1 MTGRRGR
8 VFVISSPSGGGKTTI
23 AQKVIRRVRRLVR
36 SVSCTT
42 RRPRSGERHGRDYFF
57 MVRAEFDRIRRNGG
71 FLEEARVFGQH
82 YGTPRAFVE
91 RNLAR
96 GRDVLLVIDVQGAMK
111 VRKRVHD
118 AVLIFVMPPS
128 MQELRRR
135 LVGRKLDTSRTI
147 ERRLK
152 VSRREIAKRSS
163 YDYVIV
169 NRDIRQAARELAGI
183 IRAERSGRP

>member
-1 MTGRRGR
+1 M
-8 VFVISSPSGGGKTTI
+8 VSSPSGGGKTTI
-23 AQKVIRRVRRLVR
+23 AERVVRRMRRLVR

-42 RRPRSGERHGRDYFF
+42 RAPRQGERHGRDYFF
-57 MVRAEFDRIRRNGG
+57 VTRTEFDRIRRNGG

-82 YGTPRAFVE
+82 YGTPRAFVD
-91 RNLAR
+91 RHLSR

-111 VRKRVHD
+111 VRKQAHD
-118 AVLIFVMPPS
+118 AVLVFVMPPS
-128 MQELRRR
+128 MKELRRR

-169 NRDIRQAARELAGI
+169 NRDIGQAARELAHI
-183 IRAERSGRP
+183 IRAERLGRR